1 MHNTVHVFNNEE
13 QTEPDCTK
21 TETCKLSLA
30 SFWFCYDFKI
40 KSFLQKLVQ
49 MGKGKQGLTLC
60 KVWKW
65 PHTEEVSKE
74 IIMLLSDGQ
83 MMSRPFK
90 TDHYIMQIKEKKI
103 VLKPV
108 INDGNVAQTASYRT
122 CIKTMSNWKSSA
134 PPETSCGLF
143 TSIMQYFTKMLMNKF
158 FYFWETWTRQ
168 YLSLF

>member
-1 MHNTVHVFNNEE
+1 
-13 QTEPDCTK
+13 
-21 TETCKLSLA
+21 
-30 SFWFCYDFKI
+30 
-40 KSFLQKLVQ
+40 
-49 MGKGKQGLTLC
+49 
-60 KVWKW
+60 
-65 PHTEEVSKE
+65 
-74 IIMLLSDGQ
+74 MLLSDGQ

-158 FYFWETWTRQ
+158 FYF
-168 YLSLF
+168 